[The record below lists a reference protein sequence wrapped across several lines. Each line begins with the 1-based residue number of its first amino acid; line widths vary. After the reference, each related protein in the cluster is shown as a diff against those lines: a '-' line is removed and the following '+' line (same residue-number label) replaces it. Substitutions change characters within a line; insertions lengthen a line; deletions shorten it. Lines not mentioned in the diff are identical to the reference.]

1 EDAARLRRRGTRGLP
16 LRSLRGLRRALR
28 RPAGEQGDAPRP
40 RRNLLA
46 LHGLTGPRGLLVCA
60 PLSSLGTSG
69 APRPG
74 PARSRPDSGGDVAQ
88 LGERLVRNEEVVG
101 SIPIISTKFFEYRGP
116 GPAQPGLVNP
126 VRTGR

>member
-1 EDAARLRRRGTRGLP
+1 MSPRREFRGL
-16 LRSLRGLRRALR
+16 SCWVSDAVVRRANALR
-28 RPAGEQGDAPRP
+28 VA
-40 RRNLLA
+40 A
-46 LHGLTGPRGLLVCA
+46 LTTLRGLLVSAALAARDALA
-60 PLSSLGTSG
+60 PLRG
-69 APRPG
+69 APRAG
-74 PARSRPDSGGDVAQ
+74 ANRLGGDVAQ

>member
-1 EDAARLRRRGTRGLP
+1 MCAAGYL
-16 LRSLRGLRRALR
+16 
-28 RPAGEQGDAPRP
+28 

-101 SIPIISTKFFEYRGP
+101 SIPIISTIP
-116 GPAQPGLVNP
+116 LGLGQVQRNP
-126 VRTGR
+126 DL